1 MDNYITQQEGDQYD
15 LLLPLLRA
23 TYLEIQELSKKK
35 PESPLNAYK
44 VKAVN
49 RILEPIKELLKNEPT
64 YNFLDTLDNEELPTN
79 SDVVL
84 ILSQYQKSMELFR
97 SKYYSH
103 TDYKWRVQ
111 KPEQSSTKK
120 RR

>member
-1 MDNYITQQEGDQYD
+1 MDNYITQQEGEQYD
-15 LLLPLLRA
+15 LLLPLLKA
-23 TYLEIQELSKKK
+23 AYLEMQELSKKK
-35 PESPLNAYK
+35 PESPLNTYK
-44 VKAVN
+44 VKAIN

-84 ILSQYQKSMELFR
+84 ILSQYQKSMGLFY

-103 TDYKWRVQ
+103 SEYKWRIQ

-120 RR
+120 RK

>member
-1 MDNYITQQEGDQYD
+1 MENYITQQEGEQYD
-15 LLLPLLRA
+15 LLLPLLKA
-23 TYLEIQELSKKK
+23 TYLEMQELSKKK

-49 RILEPIKELLKNEPT
+49 RILEPIKDLLKNEPT
-64 YNFLDTLDNEELPTN
+64 YNFLDTLDNEDLPTN

-103 TDYKWRVQ
+103 TENKWRVQ
-111 KPEQSSTKK
+111 KSEQGTAKK
-120 RR
+120 RK